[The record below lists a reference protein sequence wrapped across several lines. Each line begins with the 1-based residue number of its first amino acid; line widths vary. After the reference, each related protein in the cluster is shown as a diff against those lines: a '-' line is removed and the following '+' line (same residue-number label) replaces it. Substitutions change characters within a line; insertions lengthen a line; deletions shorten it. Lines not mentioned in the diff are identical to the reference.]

1 MEERL
6 QAVVSQAET
15 DGSLWHTIIHGN
27 NATSVS
33 TENGKVPSVAKQLKD
48 VRDELIN
55 GAADYLGSCLQAKTE
70 TTAVRDNALV
80 IKSQIEE
87 LKNDTQEFRNTA
99 ESYKNMAQTTFN
111 SVSSAVSQGI
121 ADIQTEGSTQISQ
134 VKLAAAEQVA
144 EATAQADRAKNTVD
158 SKLNIDCSNINLLS
172 ILKSCRFSSNTN
184 GTVIKFPAVLP
195 DNTIRIIIIQFG
207 KIVVNGDS
215 QASFT
220 FPEAFPTAVIS
231 TQATFYYGF
240 NNGTD
245 AGCGVHSVTL
255 TGGIAQNGCN
265 WQLGIGWMAIGY

>member
-27 NATSVS
+27 NSTTVS
-33 TENGKVPSVAKQLKD
+33 TENGMVPSVAKQLKD

-55 GAADYLGSCLQAKTE
+55 GAADYLGSCLKAKNE

-80 IKSQIEE
+80 IKSEIEQ
-87 LKNDTQEFRNTA
+87 LKADTQDFRNTA

-121 ADIQTEGSTQISQ
+121 SNIQAEGTTQVSN
-134 VKLAAAEQVA
+134 VKTAVAEQVA
-144 EATAQADRAKNTVD
+144 EATAQAERAENAVD

-172 ILKSCRFSSNTN
+172 ILKTCKFSSNSA
-184 GTVIKFPAVLP
+184 GTVIKFPTILP

-231 TQATFYYGF
+231 TQATFYYSF
-240 NNGTD
+240 NNNTD